1 MKIRESKGDRL
12 FEIIVYILL
21 CLLLLIVT
29 YPLIY
34 VLSCSLSNPTAV
46 GGGKVWLLPVDFT
59 LSGYRR
65 VFQEKSI
72 MIGYGNT
79 IFYTVFGTMINL
91 AVTVPCG
98 YALSKKEV
106 PGRNLFMT
114 FFMITMYFGGG
125 LIPTFLVVKGLGLYN
140 TRMVLLI
147 QSLCGR
153 VDPYN

>member
-72 MIGYGNT
+72 MIGYEPLPVKRT
-79 IFYTVFGTMINL
+79 VKKYKIFP
-91 AVTVPCG
+91 A
-98 YALSKKEV
+98 S
-106 PGRNLFMT
+106 
-114 FFMITMYFGGG
+114 
-125 LIPTFLVVKGLGLYN
+125 
-140 TRMVLLI
+140 
-147 QSLCGR
+147 SL
-153 VDPYN
+153 